1 MFRRSFLTRVGGAVV
16 LLTSGSL
23 LAQVQNSGASTKSQT
38 AKPAVARPK
47 LTTEQQRGLR
57 LLKQAEAQ
65 AGSLEPDM
73 RAYVLWCVSVG
84 YSKIDHPKSDRLLSQ
99 AFLATQ
105 SIEQGPEEE
114 DACQRSSTCRTKNW
128 LQSSLLNAMMD
139 RSADEVVQLLPN
151 ADPVPRK
158 QATAALA
165 KLYIKRKDYARAL
178 SFLTQIADKDH
189 YPFDTAGDLF
199 LALPKES
206 PDRLTL
212 FSQAQENSGQFRS
225 GPGAPQTD
233 FSTMLLRI
241 WRQLPPATALSAVDD
256 LLQQA
261 KDQDDKS
268 QSFHM
273 SFGTDKGSVSFNSA
287 YQLRLF
293 QMIPILDELDHERA
307 QSLLRENN
315 EVQSMLTQYPHGMQ
329 SLDPATYQDQPSD
342 ASKSRIRSVRLSVG
356 TPAPGQ
362 SLTESVEDQIQ
373 RQIGKISSE
382 ASSDPKQALSDAMNL
397 PVSNPTGPP
406 GFSSPRAVALM
417 NIANAS
423 VEKNPAVAKSALDEL
438 RKNVDS
444 LKPFQKGRNLSESAR
459 LYLKLGEIDSAKKCL
474 EELQKAAEQTYK
486 EDTDADDPNQA
497 FKAQWP
503 STALWLDSV
512 RLTARISPLL
522 AEQTAT
528 AIEDPEISD
537 AVRVAYAN
545 ELIGAPESSSD
556 IVQWHKNGQSIMR
569 FDKS

>member
-1 MFRRSFLTRVGGAVV
+1 MARPSQIVRVGAVV
-16 LLTSGSL
+16 LVTCSIL
-23 LAQVQNSGASTKSQT
+23 LAQVQNPTT
-38 AKPAVARPK
+38 AKPQGPKPTVAKAK
-47 LTTEQQRGLR
+47 LTAEQQRGLR

-65 AGSLEPDM
+65 AASLEADM
-73 RAYVLWCVSVG
+73 RAYVLWRVSIG
-84 YSKIDHPKSDRLLSQ
+84 YSKIDREKSERVLNQ

-105 SIEQGPEEE
+105 SIEQGPEED
-114 DACQRSSTCRTKNW
+114 DACQSSSTCRTKDW
-128 LQSSLLNAMMD
+128 LQTGLLNAMMEQNPEQV
-139 RSADEVVQLLPN
+139 AQLLPST
-151 ADPVPRK
+151 DPVPRK

-165 KLYIKRKDYARAL
+165 KLFIKKKDLARSLAL
-178 SFLTQIADKDH
+178 LTQIADKDH

-199 LALPKES
+199 LALPRES

-212 FSQAQENSGQFRS
+212 FSQAQENSAQFGS
-225 GPGAPQTD
+225 GPSAPQTD

-241 WRQLPPATALSAVDD
+241 WWQLPPATALSAVDD

-273 SFGTDKGSVSFNSA
+273 SFGTDNGSVSFNSA
-287 YQLRLF
+287 HQLRLF
-293 QMIPILDELDHERA
+293 EMIPILAELDHERA
-307 QSLLRENN
+307 QTLLRENN

-329 SLDPATYQDQPSD
+329 SLDPATYQDQSSD
-342 ASKSRIRSVRLSVG
+342 LSKSRIHSVRFSVG

-362 SLTESVEDQIQ
+362 SLTEGVEDQME
-373 RQIGKISSE
+373 RQISKVSSE
-382 ASSDPKQALSDAMNL
+382 ASSDPKQALSDAMSL
-397 PVSNPTGPP
+397 PVSNQTGPP
-406 GFSSPRAVALM
+406 GFTSPRVVVLM
-417 NIANAS
+417 NIANAN
-423 VEKNPAVAKSALDEL
+423 VDKNPAIAKSALDEL
-438 RKNVDS
+438 RKSIDS

-459 LYLKLGEIDSAKKCL
+459 LYLKLGEIDSAKKCV

-512 RLTARISPLL
+512 KLSARISPLL
-522 AEQTAT
+522 AEQAAT
-528 AIEDPEISD
+528 TIEDPEIAD
-537 AVRVAYAN
+537 AVHVAYAN

>member
-1 MFRRSFLTRVGGAVV
+1 MARPSQIVRVGAVV
-16 LLTSGSL
+16 VLSCSSL
-23 LAQVQNSGASTKSQT
+23 LAQAQSPTIARPQT
-38 AKPAVARPK
+38 PKPTVAKPK
-47 LTTEQQRGLR
+47 LTAEQQRGLR

-65 AGSLEPDM
+65 AGSLEADM
-73 RAYVLWCVSVG
+73 RAYVLWRVSIG
-84 YSKIDHPKSDRLLSQ
+84 YSKVDREKSDRVLNQ
-99 AFLATQ
+99 AFLSTQ
-105 SIEQGPEEE
+105 SIEQGPEED
-114 DACQRSSTCRTKNW
+114 DACQTSSTCRTKNW
-128 LQSSLLNAMMD
+128 LQTSLLNAMMERNPD
-139 RSADEVVQLLPN
+139 QVAQLLPST
-151 ADPVPRK
+151 DPVPRK

-165 KLYIKRKDYARAL
+165 KLYIKKKDFTRSL
-178 SFLTQIADKDH
+178 SLLTQIADKDH

-212 FSQAQENSGQFRS
+212 FWQAQENSAQFGS
-225 GPGAPQTD
+225 GPSAPQTD

-273 SFGTDKGSVSFNSA
+273 SFGTDNGSVSFNSA

-293 QMIPILDELDHERA
+293 EMIPILAELDHERA
-307 QSLLRENN
+307 QTVLRENN

-329 SLDPATYQDQPSD
+329 SLDPATYQDQSSD
-342 ASKSRIRSVRLSVG
+342 LSKSRIHSVRFSVG

-362 SLTESVEDQIQ
+362 SLTESVEDQIE

-382 ASSDPKQALSDAMNL
+382 ASSDPKQALSDAMSL

-406 GFSSPRAVALM
+406 GFASPRVVVLM
-417 NIANAS
+417 NIANAN
-423 VEKNPAVAKSALDEL
+423 VDKNPAIAKPALDEL
-438 RKNVDS
+438 RKSIDS

-459 LYLKLGEIDSAKKCL
+459 LYLKLGEIDSAKKCV

-497 FKAQWP
+497 FKAEWP

-512 RLTARISPLL
+512 KLSARISPLL
-522 AEQTAT
+522 AEQAAT
-528 AIEDPEISD
+528 TIEDPEIAD

-545 ELIGAPESSSD
+545 ELIGAPESTSD